1 MISSRYN
8 VFSEIVLRFDFRRY
22 RGGILLILALLL
34 VTGCSNPALV
44 DTGEISQ
51 SQNRVEHV
59 GTDGQ
64 LILIDSD
71 NVRAAGYDD
80 ASKTMTVQF
89 DSGWTY
95 EYYGVSPE
103 LWLAFLAAQPNPWS
117 QVGFPMLVEAGVPYR
132 RIS

>member
-1 MISSRYN
+1 MKRS
-8 VFSEIVLRFDFRRY
+8 LKTC
-22 RGGILLILALLL
+22 ILFLSLGLLL
-34 VTGCSNPALV
+34 LSSCAMDSEADPDETSKSEVTLK
-44 DTGEISQ
+44 T
-51 SQNRVEHV
+51 V
-59 GTDGQ
+59 GTQGR
-64 LILIDSD
+64 LIPIDSD

-117 QVGFPMLVEAGVPYR
+117 QVGYPLLVEAGVPYQ